1 MTQTLTNDNAL
12 FALTTLLIAV
22 VITAALTALSAG
34 KRKMFCRDD
43 DPADLTQLLA
53 DPYQHP
59 LNTCLRDLRQHAMDR
74 VNLPEQG
81 PLHLALLEVYALV
94 AKCRHEDS
102 IPCLQ
107 EEVRSIH
114 QLDLFV
120 FLPPEVKKTLSEAQ
134 DLLNDRISHLTNPEG
149 L

>member
-12 FALTTLLIAV
+12 FALTTLLIV
-22 VITAALTALSAG
+22 VVVTAALTALSAG

-81 PLHLALLEVYALV
+81 PLHMALLEVYAWV

>member
-1 MTQTLTNDNAL
+1 MTHNNAL
-12 FALTTLLIAV
+12 FVLIALIALTTLLTTLIA
-22 VITAALTALSAG
+22 TAALSAG
-34 KRKMFCRDD
+34 KRKLFTRDD
-43 DPADLTQLLA
+43 DPADLNQLLA
-53 DPYQHP
+53 NPYQHP

-81 PLHLALLEVYALV
+81 PLHMALLEVYAWV

-114 QLDLFV
+114 TLERFM